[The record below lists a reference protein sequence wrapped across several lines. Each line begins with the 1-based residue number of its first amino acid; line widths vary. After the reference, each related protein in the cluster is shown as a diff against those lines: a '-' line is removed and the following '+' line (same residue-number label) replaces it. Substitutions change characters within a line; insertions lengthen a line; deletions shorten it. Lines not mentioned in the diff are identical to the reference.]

1 MTDSAHNSEEAEDFG
16 TRAPLELSGS
26 RIWLVAL
33 SLAAAIFTFSVV
45 IVVFEHE
52 LRAANFGIL
61 LASTIA
67 GTLALWVGLIRQF
80 QMGRRLALQSLLV
93 LMIIVAAM
101 FSFIFTDIVQEQS
114 GRSYLAVL
122 IISFIGAAT
131 VILPA
136 PAALTTISFAG
147 ALDQPI
153 LVGLIAAL
161 GQVAGETVS
170 YYIGSTGKQLIH
182 RGSAY
187 ARTRRVLEERS
198 KLAGAAIFV
207 FAAVPNPA
215 FDAVGIL
222 AGALRYSF
230 WRFLLLAY
238 LGNAFKYIIV
248 FAVIGVRILDA
259 IPRL

>member
-1 MTDSAHNSEEAEDFG
+1 MTDSAHNSEEAEDSG

-33 SLAAAIFTFSVV
+33 SLAAAIFTFSVG

-52 LRAANFGIL
+52 RRAANFGIQR
-61 LASTIA
+61 ASTIA

-93 LMIIVAAM
+93 LMIVVAAM

-153 LVGLIAAL
+153 LVGLVAAL